1 MATKKQVLK
10 INDMHCTSCS
20 LLIDGDLEETRGVIS
35 ANTNYAKQI
44 TEVTYNEDVV
54 KIEEII
60 EVIKK
65 AGYDAQFHK

>member
-1 MATKKQVLK
+1 MATKKQILK

-20 LLIDGDLEETRGVIS
+20 LLIDGDLEDTKGVIS

-44 TEVTYNEDVV
+44 TEVSYNEDEVE
-54 KIEEII
+54 IEEII

-65 AGYDAQFHK
+65 AGYDAELHK